1 MKKQDLLKYFD
12 DYLLD
17 KLFGFCYARTND
29 SYEAEELC
37 SDIIYALVKAAHSDG
52 EIESVYPFK
61 DVFEKANAAMQVAGA
76 LAGFGATVLISEAY
90 KERIFR
96 MRKRQRPCILQRYS

>member
-37 SDIIYALVKAAHSDG
+37 SDIIYALMKAANSDRNRKC
-52 EIESVYPFK
+52 ISVCLES
-61 DVFEKANAAMQVAGA
+61 G
-76 LAGFGATVLISEAY
+76 S
-90 KERIFR
+90 
-96 MRKRQRPCILQRYS
+96 

>member
-12 DYLLD
+12 DNLLD

-37 SDIIYALVKAAHSDG
+37 SDIIYSLVKAANSDG
-52 EIESVYPFK
+52 EIESVYPF
-61 DVFEKANAAMQVAGA
+61 VWRVARNVYA
-76 LAGFGATVLISEAY
+76 DFSNN
-90 KERIFR
+90 R
-96 MRKRQRPCILQRYS
+96 RKRAETIYEGDSEEILLGVAEEDTSDDTAELLF

>member
-12 DYLLD
+12 DDLLD

-37 SDIIYALVKAAHSDG
+37 SDNTAELLT
-52 EIESVYPFK
+52 SVYRRNKFPIN
-61 DVFEKANAAMQVAGA
+61 DN
-76 LAGFGATVLISEAY
+76 
-90 KERIFR
+90 
-96 MRKRQRPCILQRYS
+96 

>member
-12 DYLLD
+12 GNLLD

-37 SDIIYALVKAAHSDG
+37 SDIIYSLVKAANSDG
-52 EIESVYPFK
+52 EIESVYPFIWRVARNVMLTSCADGHPAANIK
-61 DVFEKANAAMQVAGA
+61 PYPPLRRIRPKA
-76 LAGFGATVLISEAY
+76 LRLLL
-90 KERIFR
+90 K
-96 MRKRQRPCILQRYS
+96 